1 MRVFVFRQKK
11 EKALMMYKTMNDLA
25 PEYLQSHF
33 SQSHAA
39 YNLRNCDG
47 RLTLSKPGTNYFKTK
62 LLLQQGHVTE

>member
-1 MRVFVFRQKK
+1 
-11 EKALMMYKTMNDLA
+11 MMYKTMNDLA
-25 PEYLQSHF
+25 PEYLQIHF